1 MANFYGYCELGG
13 GIWATAWRQ
22 ITEPLDRY
30 VVGVIS
36 ETKSRGHQ
44 TDGWNESYL
53 VLMLTEGRV
62 KIVLYLYITMEKV

>member
-44 TDGWNESYL
+44 TDGWNKSYF
-53 VLMLTEGRV
+53 VLMLEDGGKDNFV
-62 KIVLYLYITMEKV
+62 YLYWSWGE